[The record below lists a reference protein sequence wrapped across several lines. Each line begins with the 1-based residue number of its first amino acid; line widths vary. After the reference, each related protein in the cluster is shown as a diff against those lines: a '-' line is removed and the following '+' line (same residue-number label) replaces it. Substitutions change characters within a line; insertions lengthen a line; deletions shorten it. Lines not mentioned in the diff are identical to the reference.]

1 MLEIGFGIVVF
12 TTIVTSLAVVILLV
26 RARLA
31 PSGPA
36 LIVIN
41 DKREVRT
48 VTGGKLLDALAE
60 AGVHLP
66 SSCGGVGTCG
76 QCRLKVLE
84 GAGDPLPTETSRMNR
99 HDIGGGGRLACQ
111 VAIRGDMKVEIPDI
125 VLGAKRWQ
133 CRVRSSQNV
142 GSLIKEVVLELPQG
156 EMLDFRAGDYVIL
169 DCPPYRTSFRDF
181 EVAEAFQAV
190 WNRLN
195 LWRLEGVSTTQ
206 TSRAYSLANGPGE
219 TNLVRLVVRIAI
231 PPPTGPTDTPPGVVS
246 SYIFS
251 LKSGDE
257 VTISG
262 PFGSFFATESG
273 REMIFIG
280 GGAGMAPMRAHILE
294 QLEHLKSD
302 RKISFWYGAR
312 SLQELFYQAEFDR
325 LTEMYGNFCWHV
337 ALSAPLP
344 EDNWN
349 GPTGFIHEVLFREY
363 LKGHPAPEECEYYI
377 CGPPMMVMAVRAMLD
392 NLGIDPE
399 NIFFD
404 DFGG

>member
-12 TTIVTSLAVVILLV
+12 TTIVTSLTLVILLV

-31 PSGPA
+31 PSGAA

-99 HDIGGGGRLACQ
+99 REIAEGGRLACQ
-111 VAIRGDMKVEIPDI
+111 VAIRGYMKVEIPDV
-125 VLGAKRWQ
+125 VLGAKQWQ

-142 GSLIKEVVLELPQG
+142 ASLIKEVVLELPQG
-156 EMLDFRAGDYVIL
+156 ETLDFRAGDYVIF
-169 DCPPYRTSFRDF
+169 DCPPHRTSFRDF
-181 EVAEAFQAV
+181 EIGEAFQAV
-190 WNRLN
+190 WNRLD
-195 LWRLEGVSTTQ
+195 LWRLEGASTTQ
-206 TSRAYSLANGPGE
+206 TPRAYSLANGPGE
-219 TNLVRLVVRIAI
+219 TNLVRLVVRIAL
-231 PPPTGPTDTPPGVVS
+231 PPPTAPADTPPGVVS
-246 SYIFS
+246 SYIFG

-257 VTISG
+257 ATISG
-262 PFGSFFATESG
+262 PFGSFFATESD

-302 RKISFWYGAR
+302 RMISFWYGAR

-325 LTEMYGNFCWHV
+325 LTEMYGNFRWQA

-363 LKGHPAPEECEYYI
+363 LEDRPAPEECEYYI
-377 CGPPMMVMAVRAMLD
+377 CGPPMMVKAVRAMLD
-392 NLGIDPE
+392 NLGVDPE